1 MENILTPAVLLDNM
15 QTTLQDIME
24 YWKTNNGGW
33 KDDLDFNVYKSDTYK
48 EEKINEK
55 DPNFNP
61 IEYLID
67 NADELSKQI
76 DVRTYATETR
86 KDIVDKDGK
95 HYKMKTSGLNGL
107 VNKQIV
113 SISALNFQLATIV
126 KKSMLKTRMEDW
138 KSLDRF
144 KLLYNIGIIAKLI
157 KLGDD
162 KQDPSNPFDAD
173 WIFGRQVL
181 EDSKKFLEN
190 CLS

>member
-76 DVRTYATETR
+76 DVKTYATETR

-95 HYKMKTSGLNGL
+95 HYKMKTSGLNGFAIKSSTPSL
-107 VNKQIV
+107 KASSTVFCSSPNEE
-113 SISALNFQLATIV
+113 SATTGMF
-126 KKSMLKTRMEDW
+126 LKF
-138 KSLDRF
+138 SL
-144 KLLYNIGIIAKLI
+144 I
-157 KLGDD
+157 
-162 KQDPSNPFDAD
+162 
-173 WIFGRQVL
+173 
-181 EDSKKFLEN
+181 
-190 CLS
+190 